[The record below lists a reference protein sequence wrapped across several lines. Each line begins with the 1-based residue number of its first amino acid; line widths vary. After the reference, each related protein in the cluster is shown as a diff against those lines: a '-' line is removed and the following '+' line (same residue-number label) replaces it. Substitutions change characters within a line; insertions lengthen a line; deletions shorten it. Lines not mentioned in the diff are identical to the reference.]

1 MSASLFGFFLLLG
14 LLLTVGLYVAI
25 ERETSNTRVM
35 DRAEAERT
43 VQQRGGPGGGVRGGD
58 ASGQTGNSAAEQ
70 DEDAPGHDRPDED
83 TE

>member
-25 ERETSNTRVM
+25 ERETSNTNVM
-35 DRAEAERT
+35 DRAEAERM
-43 VQQRGGPGGGVRGGD
+43 VQQRGGPGGGVRDGD
-58 ASGQTGNSAAEQ
+58 ASGQTGNGAAEQ
-70 DEDAPGHDRPDED
+70 AEDDTGHSQLEEN